1 LKFLLDTNVL
11 SLVARLHR
19 KATERYEK
27 HLEECSIPAVVWHEL
42 RHGVQKMKSGAIK
55 RQFLDFYDTLALPIL
70 PYDRVAAEFHASERA
85 RIRSSK
91 YADGQIAAI
100 AVTRGLTLVTA
111 NTSDFKAFRDLR
123 LEDWSR

>member
-1 LKFLLDTNVL
+1 
-11 SLVARLHR
+11 
-19 KATERYEK
+19 
-27 HLEECSIPAVVWHEL
+27 
-42 RHGVQKMKSGAIK
+42 MKSGAIK
-55 RQFLDFYDTLALPIL
+55 RQFLAFYDTLELPIL
-70 PYDRVAAEFHASERA
+70 AYDRVAAEFHASERV
-85 RIRSSK
+85 RLRSSK